1 MNGEAIGLI
10 ETKGLVGGIEASDAM
25 VKAAD
30 VVMISKAYI
39 GSGIVTVICQGEVA
53 AVKSAVEAG
62 SIAAKRVSEVLATHV
77 IPRPHP
83 ELDKIISG
91 KYVRSGRG
99 TIPKSRTPKPVNSST
114 KQAPESKQTKA
125 DEKKPE
131 KSEKDKI

>member
-10 ETKGLVGGIEASDAM
+10 ETRGLVGGVEASDAM

-62 SIAAKRVSEVLATHV
+62 AVAAKRVSEVLATHV

-99 TIPKSRTPKPVNSST
+99 TIPKSRTPKPLNAAKPATAQAKASNAANS
-114 KQAPESKQTKA
+114 E
-125 DEKKPE
+125 EK
-131 KSEKDKI
+131 KSEKKS

>member
-30 VVMISKAYI
+30 VAMISKAYI

-62 SIAAKRVSEVLATHV
+62 SMAAKRVSEVLATHV

-83 ELDKIISG
+83 ELDKIITG
-91 KYVRSGRG
+91 KCVRSGRG
-99 TIPKSRTPKPVNSST
+99 TIPKSRTPKPISSLT
-114 KQAPESKQTKA
+114 KQTPESKKTQA
-125 DEKKPE
+125 DDKK
-131 KSEKDKI
+131 SGKDKI

>member
-1 MNGEAIGLI
+1 MNSEAIGLI
-10 ETKGLVGGIEASDAM
+10 ETKGLVGGVEASDAM
-25 VKAAD
+25 VKSAD

-62 SIAAKRVSEVLATHV
+62 TVAAKRVSEVLATHV

-99 TIPKSRTPKPVNSST
+99 TIPKARTPKPVT
-114 KQAPESKQTKA
+114 QAKAAPAPSKA
-125 DEKKPE
+125 AGSEEKKAE
-131 KSEKDKI
+131 KNK

>member
-1 MNGEAIGLI
+1 MNSEAIGLI
-10 ETKGLVGGIEASDAM
+10 ETKGLVGGVEASDAM

-62 SIAAKRVSEVLATHV
+62 TVAAKRVSEVLATHV

-99 TIPKSRTPKPVNSST
+99 TIPKSRTPKPASAAKS
-114 KQAPESKQTKA
+114 APAQTKA
-125 DEKKPE
+125 SDSEEKKNE
-131 KSEKDKI
+131 KK

>member
-1 MNGEAIGLI
+1 MNNGAIGLI
-10 ETKGLVGGIEASDAM
+10 ETKGLVGGVEASDAM

-30 VVMISKAYI
+30 VIMISKAYV

-62 SIAAKRVSEVLATHV
+62 TVAAKRVSEVLATHV

-99 TIPKSRTPKPVNSST
+99 TIPRFKTPKPIN
-114 KQAPESKQTKA
+114 KSKATPTSAKA
-125 DEKKPE
+125 SDSKEKK
-131 KSEKDKI
+131 S

>member
-1 MNGEAIGLI
+1 MNNGAIGLI
-10 ETKGLVGGIEASDAM
+10 ETKGLVGGVEASDAM

-30 VVMISKAYI
+30 VIMISKAYV

-62 SIAAKRVSEVLATHV
+62 TVAAKRVSEVLATHV

-99 TIPKSRTPKPVNSST
+99 TIPRFKSPKPINKSKAAPTST
-114 KQAPESKQTKA
+114 KVSDSK
-125 DEKKPE
+125 EKK
-131 KSEKDKI
+131 S